1 MAKIVRVVA
10 KRSDGQV
17 FSYENAD
24 WRIISI
30 EGIDFPT
37 MEVFTK
43 ERGFGNGDI
52 ITGKRKGSRDVD
64 IVARS
69 QNSATNEYDRTMALA
84 FHNANHVYDLEFTYM
99 GNTRIAKN
107 CVITG
112 AKCEAET
119 VYRNQEITV
128 SFKAPDADLY
138 ADLQTQTNFVATTPL
153 WHVTRAYPLGGS
165 LPFDSME
172 KAIIKTVNYLG
183 SEPAPIIAT
192 LKAKGL
198 VNGVIARVGTG
209 TITVDV
215 QLTSGDTIVID
226 AENKLV
232 TLNGERVSESLYNYL
247 DLPSLALQYGDNDVQ
262 VSAEDENNL
271 AFDARMDYT
280 GRYGGL

>member
-1 MAKIVRVVA
+1 
-10 KRSDGQV
+10 
-17 FSYENAD
+17 
-24 WRIISI
+24 
-30 EGIDFPT
+30 
-37 MEVFTK
+37 
-43 ERGFGNGDI
+43 
-52 ITGKRKGSRDVD
+52 
-64 IVARS
+64 
-69 QNSATNEYDRTMALA
+69 
-84 FHNANHVYDLEFTYM
+84 
-99 GNTRIAKN
+99 
-107 CVITG
+107 
-112 AKCEAET
+112 
-119 VYRNQEITV
+119 
-128 SFKAPDADLY
+128 
-138 ADLQTQTNFVATTPL
+138 
-153 WHVTRAYPLGGS
+153 
-165 LPFDSME
+165 ME

-198 VNGVIARVGTG
+198 VNGVIARVGTV